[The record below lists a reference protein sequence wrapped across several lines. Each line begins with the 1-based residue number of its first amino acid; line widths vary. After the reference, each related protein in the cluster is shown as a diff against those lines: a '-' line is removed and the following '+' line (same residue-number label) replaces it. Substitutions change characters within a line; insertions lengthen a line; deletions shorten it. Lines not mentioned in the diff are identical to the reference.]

1 VKVPLKSII
10 EALGQDANHQEH
22 HAQRLKQMGHSW
34 PVGKRLSGV
43 AERLPDAQS
52 VGKEAVSVT
61 RENVSASFAR

>member
-10 EALGQDANHQEH
+10 EALSRDANQLEH
-22 HAQRLKQMGHSW
+22 HAQRLKQMEHSW
-34 PVGKRLSGV
+34 PVCKRLSGV

-52 VGKEAVSVT
+52 VGKEAVAVT